1 MSIKDDK
8 QFEKDFWK
16 PFSVVSRK
24 ELKPDTKKISFTDWV
39 LEQQEMLEEQILD
52 QDVDELSIR
61 EEQAITDEL
70 LNRWGNR

>member
-24 ELKPDTKKISFTDWV
+24 ELKPDTKKTRQSFTDWV
-39 LEQQEMLEEQILD
+39 LQGQEDYEN
-52 QDVDELSIR
+52 
-61 EEQAITDEL
+61 EL
-70 LNRWGNR
+70 LDSGFDSDDIDLMIEKRGNYDNSID